1 MIENDGAFN
10 DYFESILAISGD
22 TLLVGDSGKGGS
34 KGAVYACVLSGDGS
48 WDEVTN
54 HIPINVIASR
64 DSFGYAVFL
73 YGARA
78 LFGAYPSG

>member
-1 MIENDGAFN
+1 MTENDGAFI
-10 DYFESILAISGD
+10 DYFGSSVAISVD
-22 TLLVGDSGKGGS
+22 TLLVWDSGKYDG
-34 KGAVYACVLSGDGS
+34 KGDVYACVLSGDGS